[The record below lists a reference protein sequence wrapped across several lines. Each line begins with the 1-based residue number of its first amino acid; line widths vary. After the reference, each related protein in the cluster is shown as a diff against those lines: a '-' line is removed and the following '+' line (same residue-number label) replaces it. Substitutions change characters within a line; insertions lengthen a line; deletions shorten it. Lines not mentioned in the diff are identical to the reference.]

1 MAVSRGEGKR
11 RSFSDGDFSAGTK
24 VSAFFLLSE
33 RKIGLCIAASKNTPV
48 CFNTM
53 TKLTKAEYTMSVN
66 ECKADLFASR
76 GLCC

>member
-1 MAVSRGEGKR
+1 MGISQQAQRCLH
-11 RSFSDGDFSAGTK
+11 
-24 VSAFFLLSE
+24 FFFYLSE
-33 RKIGLCIAASKNTPV
+33 RLVDVIAASKNTPV

>member
-1 MAVSRGEGKR
+1 MGISQQAQRCLH
-11 RSFSDGDFSAGTK
+11 
-24 VSAFFLLSE
+24 FFFYLSE
-33 RKIGLCIAASKNTPV
+33 RLVDVLQHQKILV